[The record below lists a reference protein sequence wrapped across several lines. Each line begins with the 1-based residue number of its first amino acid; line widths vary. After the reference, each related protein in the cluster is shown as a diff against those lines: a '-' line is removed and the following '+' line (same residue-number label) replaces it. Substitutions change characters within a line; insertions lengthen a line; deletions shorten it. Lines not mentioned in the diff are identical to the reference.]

1 MGMGGLIQGI
11 ASIWLGTEEAI
22 ADSKAAIEQ
31 AQLEQAAAGYNARQS
46 EIRGNREA
54 GRLRM
59 LGSQSRSAEKLK
71 YIAGGEDASSG
82 SAAAVLSDS
91 AAMTEMDAQ
100 TVKNNAAREAWG
112 FRLQKNQTGSNLDTQ
127 LGSIR
132 RKQYGSIASGLGS
145 FASGAAG
152 MGGE

>member
-11 ASIWLGTEEAI
+11 AGIWLGTEEAI
-22 ADSKAAIEQ
+22 ADSKASIEQ
-31 AQLEQAAAGYNARQS
+31 AQLDQAVAGYNARQA

-54 GRLRM
+54 GRIRM
-59 LGSQSRSAEKLK
+59 LGGQGRSEAKLA
-71 YIAGGEDASSG
+71 YYAGGEDASSG
-82 SAAAVLSDS
+82 SAAAALADS
-91 AAMTEMDAQ
+91 AATTELDAQ

-112 FRLQKNQTGSNLDTQ
+112 FRLQKEQSKSNLETK

-145 FASGAAG
+145 FASGASG